1 MSNLK
6 SLQRLLVVQA
16 IYEISINK
24 ERIKEETEEI
34 LKDIIQ
40 NLDLGKKLEKSNLN
54 FATRLLDGVINKIDQ
69 IEDIL
74 SKSFNNKNKLK
85 TSDNMLLAIFKPAIF
100 EIIFDKNTSKN
111 IVISEYLA
119 IADRFLITKE
129 TSLLNGVLDN
139 LKYKPLK

>member
-24 ERIKEETEEI
+24 ERLKEETEEI
-34 LKDIIQ
+34 LRDIIQ
-40 NLDLGKKLEKSNLN
+40 NLNLGNKLEKSNLN
-54 FATRLLDGVINKIDQ
+54 FATRLLDGVIDKIDQ
-69 IEDIL
+69 IDDVL
-74 SKSFNNKNKLK
+74 SKSFENKNKLK

-100 EIIFDKNTSKN
+100 EIIFEKNTSKN

-119 IADRFLITKE
+119 IADRFLIKKE

-139 LKYKPLK
+139 LKF

>member
-1 MSNLK
+1 MSDLK

-24 ERIKEETEEI
+24 ERIKEETQEI
-34 LKDIIQ
+34 LRDIIH
-40 NLDLGKKLEKSNLN
+40 NLDLAKKLEKSNLN

-69 IEDIL
+69 IEEIL
-74 SKSFNNKNKLK
+74 SKSFINKKKFK

-100 EIIFDKNTSKN
+100 EIIYEKNTSKN

-119 IADRFLITKE
+119 IADRFLIKKE

-139 LKYKPLK
+139 LKY

>member
-54 FATRLLDGVINKIDQ
+54 FAARLLDGVIDKIDQ
-69 IEDIL
+69 IEDVL
-74 SKSFNNKNKLK
+74 SKSFDDKKKLK

-100 EIIFDKNTSKN
+100 EIIYEKNTSKN

-119 IADRFLITKE
+119 IADRFLIKKE

-139 LKYKPLK
+139 LKY

>member
-24 ERIKEETEEI
+24 ERIKEETKEI
-34 LKDIIQ
+34 LKDIVI

-54 FATRLLDGVINKIDQ
+54 FATKLLDGVIDKIDQ

-74 SKSFNNKNKLK
+74 IKSFNNKNKLK

-119 IADRFLITKE
+119 IADRFLIKKE

-139 LKYKPLK
+139 LKF

>member
-24 ERIKEETEEI
+24 ERIKDETEEI

-54 FATRLLDGVINKIDQ
+54 FATRLLDGVIDKIDQ
-69 IEDIL
+69 IEGIL
-74 SKSFNNKNKLK
+74 NKSLDNKNKLK

-119 IADRFLITKE
+119 IADRFLIKKE

-139 LKYKPLK
+139 LKF

>member
-85 TSDNMLLAIFKPAIF
+85 TLDNMLLAIFKPAIF
-100 EIIFDKNTSKN
+100 EIIFEKNTSKN

-119 IADRFLITKE
+119 IADRFLIKKE

-139 LKYKPLK
+139 LKF

>member
-24 ERIKEETEEI
+24 ERIKGETEEI
-34 LKDIIQ
+34 LRDIVL
-40 NLDLGKKLEKSNLN
+40 NLDLGNKLEKSNLN
-54 FATRLLDGVINKIDQ
+54 FATRLLDGVIDKIDQ

-74 SKSFNNKNKLK
+74 SKSLNNKNKLK
-85 TSDNMLLAIFKPAIF
+85 TLDNMLLAIFKPAIF

-119 IADRFLITKE
+119 IADRFLIKKE

-139 LKYKPLK
+139 LKF

>member
-1 MSNLK
+1 MSDLK

-24 ERIKEETEEI
+24 DRIKEETQEI
-34 LKDIIQ
+34 LRDIIH
-40 NLDLGKKLEKSNLN
+40 NLDLGKKLENSNLN
-54 FATRLLDGVINKIDQ
+54 FATKLLDGVVSKIHQ

-74 SKSFNNKNKLK
+74 GKSLDNKKKLK
-85 TSDNMLLAIFKPAIF
+85 TSDKMLLAIFKPAIF
-100 EIIFDKNTSKN
+100 EIIYEKNTSKN

-119 IADRFLITKE
+119 IADRFLIKKE

-139 LKYKPLK
+139 LKY

>member
-1 MSNLK
+1 MSDLK

-24 ERIKEETEEI
+24 ERIKDETQEI
-34 LKDIIQ
+34 LRDIIH
-40 NLDLGKKLEKSNLN
+40 NLDLGKKLENSNLN
-54 FATRLLDGVINKIDQ
+54 FATKLLDGVINKIDQ
-69 IEDIL
+69 INEVL
-74 SKSFNNKNKLK
+74 NNSFKNKNKLK

-119 IADRFLITKE
+119 IADRFLIKKE
-129 TSLLNGVLDN
+129 TSFLNGVLDN
-139 LKYKPLK
+139 LKY

>member
-1 MSNLK
+1 MSDLK

-24 ERIKEETEEI
+24 ERIKEETQEI

-54 FATRLLDGVINKIDQ
+54 FAARLLDGVINKIDK
-69 IEDIL
+69 IEEIL
-74 SKSFNNKNKLK
+74 SKSLVNKEKLK
-85 TSDNMLLAIFKPAIF
+85 TSDNMLLAIFKAAIF
-100 EIIFDKNTSKN
+100 EIIYEKNTSKN

-119 IADRFLITKE
+119 IADRFLIKKE

-139 LKYKPLK
+139 LKY

>member
-24 ERIKEETEEI
+24 ERIKGETEEI
-34 LKDIIQ
+34 LRDIVL
-40 NLDLGKKLEKSNLN
+40 NLDLGNKLEKSNLN
-54 FATRLLDGVINKIDQ
+54 FAIRLFNGVIDKIDH

-74 SKSFNNKNKLK
+74 SKSLNNKNKLK
-85 TSDNMLLAIFKPAIF
+85 TLDNMLLAIFKPAIF
-100 EIIFDKNTSKN
+100 EIIYDKNTSKN

-119 IADRFLITKE
+119 IADRFLIKKE

-139 LKYKPLK
+139 LKF

>member
-24 ERIKEETEEI
+24 ERLNKETKEI
-34 LKDIIQ
+34 LRDIIE
-40 NLDLGKKLEKSNLN
+40 NLDLGKKLNNSNLN

-74 SKSFNNKNKLK
+74 SKSFDNKKKLK
-85 TSDNMLLAIFKPAIF
+85 SLDKMLLAIFKPAIF
-100 EIIFDKNTSKN
+100 EIMYEKNISRN

-119 IADRFLITKE
+119 IADRFLIKKE

-139 LKYKPLK
+139 LKY

>member
-24 ERIKEETEEI
+24 ERIKEESQEI
-34 LKDIIQ
+34 LRDIVQ
-40 NLDLGKKLEKSNLN
+40 NLDLGKKLESSNLN
-54 FATRLLDGVINKIDQ
+54 FATRLFDGVINKIDQ
-69 IEDIL
+69 IDEVL
-74 SKSFNNKNKLK
+74 NNSFKNKNKLK

-100 EIIFDKNTSKN
+100 DPPYDKDTTKNT
-111 IVISEYLA
+111 VISEYLA
-119 IADRFLITKE
+119 IADRFLIKKE

-139 LKYKPLK
+139 LKY

>member
-1 MSNLK
+1 MSDLK

-24 ERIKEETEEI
+24 ERIKQETRGI
-34 LKDIIQ
+34 LRDINE

-54 FATRLLDGVINKIDQ
+54 FATRLLDGVIDKIDQ

-74 SKSFNNKNKLK
+74 SKSFNNEKKLK
-85 TSDNMLLAIFKPAIF
+85 KSDIMLLAIFKPAIY
-100 EIIFDKNTSKN
+100 EIVYDKDTSKN

-119 IADRFLITKE
+119 IADRFLIKKE

-139 LKYKPLK
+139 LKY

>member
-1 MSNLK
+1 MSYLK

-24 ERIKEETEEI
+24 ERIEEETHEI
-34 LKDIIQ
+34 LRDIIQ
-40 NLDLGKKLEKSNLN
+40 NLDLEQKLEKSNLN
-54 FATRLLDGVINKIDQ
+54 FATRLFDGVIDKIDQ
-69 IEDIL
+69 IEHIL
-74 SKSFNNKNKLK
+74 SKSFDNKNKLK

-100 EIIFDKNTSKN
+100 EIIYDKNTSKN

-119 IADRFLITKE
+119 IADKFLIKKE

-139 LKYKPLK
+139 LKY

>member
-1 MSNLK
+1 MSDLQ

-24 ERIKEETEEI
+24 ERIKDETQEI
-34 LKDIIQ
+34 LRDIIH
-40 NLDLGKKLEKSNLN
+40 NLDLGKKLENSNLN
-54 FATRLLDGVINKIDQ
+54 FAIRLLDGVVNKIDQ

-74 SKSFNNKNKLK
+74 IKSFDNKKKLK

-100 EIIFDKNTSKN
+100 EIIYEKNTSKN

-119 IADRFLITKE
+119 IADRFLIKKE

-139 LKYKPLK
+139 LKY

>member
-1 MSNLK
+1 MSDIK

-24 ERIKEETEEI
+24 ERINEETKEV
-34 LKDIIQ
+34 LRDIIQ
-40 NLDLGKKLEKSNLN
+40 NLNLGKKLDKSNLN
-54 FATRLLDGVINKIDQ
+54 FATRLLDGVINKIDK

-74 SKSFNNKNKLK
+74 SKSLDNKKKFK
-85 TSDNMLLAIFKPAIF
+85 TLDNMLLAIFKPAVF
-100 EIIFDKNTSKN
+100 EIIYEKNTSKN

-119 IADRFLITKE
+119 IADRFLIKKE

-139 LKYKPLK
+139 LKY

>member
-1 MSNLK
+1 MSDLK

-24 ERIKEETEEI
+24 ERLNKETREI
-34 LKDIIQ
+34 LRDIIE
-40 NLDLGKKLEKSNLN
+40 NLDIGKKLNNSNLN

-69 IEDIL
+69 IDDIL
-74 SKSFNNKNKLK
+74 SKSFDNKKKLK
-85 TSDNMLLAIFKPAIF
+85 TVDNMLLAIFKPAIF
-100 EIIFDKNTSKN
+100 EIMYEKNISKN

-119 IADRFLITKE
+119 IADRFLIKKE

-139 LKYKPLK
+139 LKH

>member
-16 IYEISINK
+16 IYEISVNK
-24 ERIKEETEEI
+24 ERIKEGTEEI
-34 LKDIIQ
+34 LRDIIQ

-54 FATRLLDGVINKIDQ
+54 FAARLLDGVIDKIDQ
-69 IEDIL
+69 IEDVL
-74 SKSFNNKNKLK
+74 SKSFVDKKKLK

-100 EIIFDKNTSKN
+100 EIIYEKNISKN

-119 IADRFLITKE
+119 IADRFLIKKE
-129 TSLLNGVLDN
+129 TGLLNGVLDN
-139 LKYKPLK
+139 LKY

>member
-34 LKDIIQ
+34 LKDIVL

-54 FATRLLDGVINKIDQ
+54 FATRLLNGVIDKIDQ

-85 TSDNMLLAIFKPAIF
+85 TLDNMLLAIFKPAVF

-119 IADRFLITKE
+119 IADRFLIKKE

-139 LKYKPLK
+139 LKF

>member
-1 MSNLK
+1 MSSLK

-34 LKDIIQ
+34 LRDIIQ
-40 NLDLGKKLEKSNLN
+40 NFDLGKKLEKSNLN
-54 FATRLLDGVINKIDQ
+54 FATRLLDGVIEKIDE
-69 IEDIL
+69 IEDVL

-100 EIIFDKNTSKN
+100 EIVFDKNTSKN

-119 IADRFLITKE
+119 IADKFLIKKE

-139 LKYKPLK
+139 LKF

>member
-1 MSNLK
+1 MSYLK

-24 ERIKEETEEI
+24 ERLNKETREI
-34 LKDIIQ
+34 LRDIIE
-40 NLDLGKKLEKSNLN
+40 NLDIGKKLNNSNLN
-54 FATRLLDGVINKIDQ
+54 FAIRLLNGVINKIDQ

-74 SKSFNNKNKLK
+74 SKSFDNKKKLK
-85 TSDNMLLAIFKPAIF
+85 TLDNMLLAIFKPAIF
-100 EIIFDKNTSKN
+100 EIIYEKNISKN

-119 IADRFLITKE
+119 IADRFLIKKE

-139 LKYKPLK
+139 LKH

>member
-24 ERIKEETEEI
+24 ERIKEGTEEI
-34 LKDIIQ
+34 LRDIIQ

-54 FATRLLDGVINKIDQ
+54 FAIRLLDGVINKIDQ

-100 EIIFDKNTSKN
+100 EIIYEKNTSKN

-119 IADRFLITKE
+119 IADRFLIKKE

-139 LKYKPLK
+139 LKF

>member
-1 MSNLK
+1 MSDLK

-100 EIIFDKNTSKN
+100 EIIFDNNTSKN

-119 IADRFLITKE
+119 IADRFLIEKE

-139 LKYKPLK
+139 LKF

>member
-1 MSNLK
+1 MSSLK

-34 LKDIIQ
+34 LRDIIQ
-40 NLDLGKKLEKSNLN
+40 NFELGKKLEKSNLN
-54 FATRLLDGVINKIDQ
+54 FATRLLDGVIEKIDE
-69 IEDIL
+69 IEDVL

-100 EIIFDKNTSKN
+100 EIVFDKNTSKN

-119 IADRFLITKE
+119 IADKFLIKKE

-139 LKYKPLK
+139 LKF

>member
-1 MSNLK
+1 MSDLK

-16 IYEISINK
+16 LYEISINK
-24 ERIKEETEEI
+24 ERIKEETQEI
-34 LKDIIQ
+34 LTDIIR
-40 NLDLGKKLEKSNLN
+40 NLDLEKNLEKSNLN
-54 FATRLLDGVINKIDQ
+54 FAARLLDGVIDNIDQ

-74 SKSFNNKNKLK
+74 SKSFVNKKKLK

-100 EIIFDKNTSKN
+100 EIIYGKNTSKN

-119 IADRFLITKE
+119 IADRFLIKKE

-139 LKYKPLK
+139 LKY

>member
-24 ERIKEETEEI
+24 ERINQETQEI
-34 LKDIIQ
+34 LRDIIQ
-40 NLDLGKKLEKSNLN
+40 NLDLEKKLEKSNLN
-54 FATRLLDGVINKIDQ
+54 FAIRLLDGVIDNVDQ
-69 IEDIL
+69 IEEIL
-74 SKSFNNKNKLK
+74 SKSFVNKKKLK
-85 TSDNMLLAIFKPAIF
+85 TSDNMILAIFKPAIF
-100 EIIFDKNTSKN
+100 EIINEKNTSKN

-119 IADRFLITKE
+119 IADRFLIKKE

-139 LKYKPLK
+139 LKY

>member
-24 ERIKEETEEI
+24 ERIEEETEEI
-34 LKDIIQ
+34 LKDIIK
-40 NLDLGKKLEKSNLN
+40 NLDLGKKLEQSNLN

-85 TSDNMLLAIFKPAIF
+85 TLDNMLLAIFKPAIF

-119 IADRFLITKE
+119 IADRFLIKKE

-139 LKYKPLK
+139 LKF

>member
-1 MSNLK
+1 MSDLK

-24 ERIKEETEEI
+24 ERIKEETQEI
-34 LKDIIQ
+34 LRDIIH
-40 NLDLGKKLEKSNLN
+40 NLDLGKKLENSNLN
-54 FATRLLDGVINKIDQ
+54 FAIRLLDGVVNKIDQ

-74 SKSFNNKNKLK
+74 SKSFDNKKKLK
-85 TSDNMLLAIFKPAIF
+85 KSDNMLLAIFKPAIF
-100 EIIFDKNTSKN
+100 EIIYEKNTSKN

-119 IADRFLITKE
+119 IADRFLIKKE

-139 LKYKPLK
+139 LKF